1 MIPTP
6 RSESPIAI
14 TTEPVTIAG
23 KNLRK
28 GFKKAPSM
36 PSKIPPTRQAPI
48 IAPYA
53 ITPPPHAATVL
64 FNTPRKPEEVPITI
78 GTFPPTGPMENICT
92 NVTIPA
98 IIIAFCKRAV
108 LSSAKPASAVS
119 PHAPITMIRGV
130 RFPMNIA
137 ITCCSPSGIA

>member
-64 FNTPRKPEEVPITI
+64 FNTPRSPKSSH
-78 GTFPPTGPMENICT
+78 ND
-92 NVTIPA
+92 
-98 IIIAFCKRAV
+98 RY
-108 LSSAKPASAVS
+108 LSADRSDGK
-119 PHAPITMIRGV
+119 HLY
-130 RFPMNIA
+130 
-137 ITCCSPSGIA
+137 

>member
-1 MIPTP
+1 
-6 RSESPIAI
+6 
-14 TTEPVTIAG
+14 
-23 KNLRK
+23 
-28 GFKKAPSM
+28 M

-78 GTFPPTGPMENICT
+78 GTFPPTDPMENICT

-98 IIIAFCKRAV
+98 IIMAFCKRAV

-119 PHAPITMIRGV
+119 PHAPHNYDKRCKVSDEHSHNMLQSKRNSLRQRYSALKLV
-130 RFPMNIA
+130 R
-137 ITCCSPSGIA
+137 

>member
-64 FNTPRKPEEVPITI
+64 FT
-78 GTFPPTGPMENICT
+78 PTGPMENICT